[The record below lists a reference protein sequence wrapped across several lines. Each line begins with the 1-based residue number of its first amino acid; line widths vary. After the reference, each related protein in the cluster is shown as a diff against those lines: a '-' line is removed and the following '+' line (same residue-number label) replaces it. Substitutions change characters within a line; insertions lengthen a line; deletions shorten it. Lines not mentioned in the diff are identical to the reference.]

1 MKNHA
6 KNPPMHD
13 LLQEL
18 DLPLMLKS
26 RDESLRRM
34 TNKLC
39 DLIESQTDE
48 EDF

>member
-1 MKNHA
+1 
-6 KNPPMHD
+6 MHD

-39 DLIESQTDE
+39 DLIESHAGD
-48 EDF
+48 DF